1 MKLPCLIL
9 ALLLLSILMP
19 GCKTPLEPPTPAL
32 SLTNTA
38 WTLTDLH
45 GAPVKAT
52 DGLITPTLTL
62 DAATKRASGTSGIN
76 RFSGA
81 FELQGSQ
88 LKFGP
93 LMGTR
98 MAGPPEA
105 MATES
110 AYLAA
115 LAKVDAW
122 RIQEAKLELLGGEA
136 VLLRF
141 SAKP

>member
-1 MKLPCLIL
+1 MKLPCIIV
-9 ALLLLSILMP
+9 ALLLLAILMP
-19 GCKTPLEPPTPAL
+19 GCKTPAEPPAPAL

-38 WTLTDLH
+38 WTLTDLN
-45 GAPVKAT
+45 GAPLAAT
-52 DGLITPTLTL
+52 DGLTTPTLTL
-62 DAATKRASGTSGIN
+62 DAASKRASGTSGIN

-81 FELQGSQ
+81 FELQGAQ

-98 MAGPPEA
+98 MAGPPKA

-122 RIQEAKLELLGGEA
+122 RIHEAKLELLGSET

-141 SAKP
+141 TAEP

>member
-1 MKLPCLIL
+1 MKLPCIIL
-9 ALLLLSILMP
+9 VLPLLAMLLP
-19 GCKTPLEPPTPAL
+19 ACKTSAELSAPAP

-38 WTLTDLH
+38 WTLTDLN
-45 GAPVKAT
+45 GSPLVAT
-52 DGLITPTLTL
+52 EGLTTPTLTF
-62 DAATKRASGTSGIN
+62 DAASKRVSGTSGIN
-76 RFSGA
+76 RYGGGY
-81 FELQGSQ
+81 ELQGAQ

-98 MAGPPEA
+98 MAGPSGA
-105 MATES
+105 MAVES
-110 AYLAA
+110 AYLGA

-122 RIQEAKLELLGGEA
+122 RIRKATLELLAGET